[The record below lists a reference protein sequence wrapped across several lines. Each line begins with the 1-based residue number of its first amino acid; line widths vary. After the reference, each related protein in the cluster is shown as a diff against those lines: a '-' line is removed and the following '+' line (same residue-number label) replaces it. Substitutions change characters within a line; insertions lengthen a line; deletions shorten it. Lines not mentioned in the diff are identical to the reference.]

1 MTEIELFLIEKSD
14 VLLYNIVITI
24 RLFWERNIDERIFLN
39 EEKE

>member
-14 VLLYNIVITI
+14 SLFYNKSITI